1 MNCFVISPIGEEG
14 SEVRAHADEVFDHLI
29 EPALS
34 EFDIQAIRSDR
45 MNEPGKISDQMYRA
59 IFGHDLCIAV
69 LTFANPN
76 VYYELAIAQSA
87 GRPVIILV
95 EKGTRLPFDVADLRT
110 LTYDLRISSYK
121 NRTHINRLALMLQEL
136 KQADWR
142 GQDVFRQ
149 YRTQPA
155 LDAQAL
161 VATAGVTIQNPD
173 GTAPIE
179 RMDISGTFDAIPEG
193 YELRA
198 LRYYPSN
205 DNYIPYGKVVVDR
218 IAKTWR
224 VSGFDIGGESGAERG
239 IYVALVGSSAKLLL
253 DYFQIAAEAHHEVHK
268 ELRESTGKIGRY
280 LPSIAVW
287 PDDLHVCVRRMVRRK

>member
-34 EFDIQAIRSDR
+34 EFNIKAVRSDR

-87 GRPVIILV
+87 GRPVIVLV
-95 EKGTRLPFDVADLRT
+95 EKGTALPFDVADLRT
-110 LTYDLRISSYK
+110 LTYDLRITSYK
-121 NRTHINRLALMLQEL
+121 SRTYITKLSLMLEEL
-136 KQADWR
+136 KQAGWR

-149 YRTQPA
+149 YRAKLGP
-155 LDAQAL
+155 DVQAL
-161 VATAGVTIQNPD
+161 IATAGVTIEVPD
-173 GTAPIE
+173 GSEAIE
-179 RMDISGTFDAIPEG
+179 RIDASGKFEAIPEG

-198 LRYYPSN
+198 LRYYPDN
-205 DNYIPYGKVVVDR
+205 DTFIPFGKFVVDR
-218 IAKTWR
+218 LAKTWR
-224 VSGFDIGGESGAERG
+224 VSRFDIGGESGMERG
-239 IYVALVGSSAKLLL
+239 IYVALVGSDAKLLL
-253 DYFQIAAEAHHEVHK
+253 DYFQSAADAHHEVHK
-268 ELRESTGKIGRY
+268 ELRESTGKVGRF
-280 LPSIAVW
+280 LPSIAAW
-287 PDDLHVCVRRMVRRK
+287 PDDLHVCARRMVRRK